1 MEDYFGYYNLS
12 DDEIVYVQVSFRKLD
27 LLLYSN
33 LVLDRSKLTNIP
45 PSTARNTLNII
56 SIPTTT
62 DEKDLGKHLHAN
74 LDSDNKK
81 KIKYINI
88 IINGNIYNFIDII
101 REKAKYIRANH
112 KDIITEFDMSYKF
125 YKVLLIIY

>member
-1 MEDYFGYYNLS
+1 LEDYFGYYNLS

-81 KIKYINI
+81 K
-88 IINGNIYNFIDII
+88 
-101 REKAKYIRANH
+101 
-112 KDIITEFDMSYKF
+112 
-125 YKVLLIIY
+125 